1 MSLLSRDHLDMC
13 VCVPTADGL
22 PTLSLNAV
30 LSQVGAKNLPFERK
44 TSSAAEVRRRT
55 DVHVSRMIVAQWA
68 HSPSVCKL
76 HFYRKESRILTCVT
90 LRLPK
95 KMYPKKWFIW
105 SVEFCGGPG
114 CGSEMWVLVSSR
126 WRSCR
131 KGCCLP
137 ASRQMATWRFHTF
150 SKQRAANLWTSLP
163 KRR

>member
-55 DVHVSRMIVAQWA
+55 DVHVSRMIGAQWA
-68 HSPSVCKL
+68 HSPSVCRL

-95 KMYPKKWFIW
+95 KMYPKKMILLECRI
-105 SVEFCGGPG
+105 SAGDQAVVMKCG
-114 CGSEMWVLVSSR
+114 C
-126 WRSCR
+126 
-131 KGCCLP
+131 
-137 ASRQMATWRFHTF
+137 
-150 SKQRAANLWTSLP
+150 
-163 KRR
+163 